1 VIEQPFYILSPLLQ
15 PSPLLNN
22 TTIHQK
28 YFLGKERR
36 WAKSEKVDQEMRR
49 GREGKRGEEE
59 EKGSEREKRR
69 DGRAETRACMRENWR
84 ERTGEGVRAREN
96 TCARD

>member
-1 VIEQPFYILSPLLQ
+1 
-15 PSPLLNN
+15 
-22 TTIHQK
+22 
-28 YFLGKERR
+28 
-36 WAKSEKVDQEMRR
+36 MRR

-84 ERTGEGVRAREN
+84 ERTGEGVRAREH